1 MLTLIT
7 SKHSNLRSSK
17 LLPPSNPATRFQAAA
32 ISFSLINLVSRPLYH
47 HWPLLA
53 YLSPRASHFFRFI
66 PFFLFFLSR
75 YRFFFFFF
83 FIPSDQLDLSRIS
96 GKITLIHSIEV
107 FTIEEEIEFRI
118 RFSGLF
124 FFIIPFY
131 SSSGGAKGWIMHSRD
146 RITSSTNDPSS
157 RYHPSIHPKGKLV
170 LEAMKFRF
178 DPRFIALSLFCW
190 KLGIRCLGEK
200 KNIYMYICMYN
211 SRYLSMMF

>member
-96 GKITLIHSIEV
+96 GKITLIHSIEA

-146 RITSSTNDPSS
+146 RSTSSTNDPPPPATI
-157 RYHPSIHPKGKLV
+157 HPSIQK
-170 LEAMKFRF
+170 ENSFSRY
-178 DPRFIALSLFCW
+178 
-190 KLGIRCLGEK
+190 RCFAGNSVYVASVK
-200 KNIYMYICMYN
+200 RYICMYN

>member
-1 MLTLIT
+1 M
-7 SKHSNLRSSK
+7 
-17 LLPPSNPATRFQAAA
+17 
-32 ISFSLINLVSRPLYH
+32 
-47 HWPLLA
+47 
-53 YLSPRASHFFRFI
+53 ASARLFI
-66 PFFLFFLSR
+66 PTSQPLFSFYPFLS
-75 YRFFFFFF
+75 FFSFALSIFLFFF

-96 GKITLIHSIEV
+96 GKITLIHSIEA

-200 KNIYMYICMYN
+200 KNIYICMYN
-211 SRYLSMMF
+211 FRYLSMMF